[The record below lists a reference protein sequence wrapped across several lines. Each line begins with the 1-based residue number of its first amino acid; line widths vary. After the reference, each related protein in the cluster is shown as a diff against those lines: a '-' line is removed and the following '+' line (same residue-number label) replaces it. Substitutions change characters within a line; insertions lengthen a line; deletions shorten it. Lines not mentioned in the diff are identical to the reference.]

1 MIFRNIILNALV
13 AGLLAG
19 ALLSVLQLAGVSPII
34 FAAEAFE
41 PSEEAPTIDLAVA
54 AKVLDAAGSP
64 SRVNATEHDHA
75 SHSHSHSHGHPET
88 VAPELAATVVDVMV
102 PALMSAVESVAAVD
116 GHSDHSH
123 DAEAWA
129 PAEGGERTFYT
140 FVSNILAAI
149 GFSAVLLAL
158 MVQTHMQGLTRITP
172 LKGLAW
178 GAAGF
183 IALFV
188 VPAIGLP
195 PEIPGMEAA
204 AIENRQGWWLLAVSA
219 AVAGL
224 ACLAFAPTKFKTLG
238 LVVMALPYLVGAPHP
253 QGPAISHPDAQA
265 VTELTQLHADFV
277 VASAFTNLIFWLAL
291 GLLSAYL
298 LSRKLLIRD
307 LPVARA

>member
-41 PSEEAPTIDLAVA
+41 PSEDAPIIDVAVA
-54 AKVLDAAGSP
+54 AKVLAATESP
-64 SRVNATEHDHA
+64 SRVSATGYDHA
-75 SHSHSHSHGHPET
+75 SHSHGHPET
-88 VAPELAATVVDVMV
+88 VAPELVATVVEVMA
-102 PALMSAVESVAAVD
+102 PALMSSVESVAAAD

-123 DAEAWA
+123 DAEAWE

>member
-41 PSEEAPTIDLAVA
+41 PPEDAPTIDVAVA
-54 AKVLDAAGSP
+54 AKMLAAVNTIP
-64 SRVNATEHDHA
+64 SVSATEHDNARHK
-75 SHSHSHSHGHPET
+75 HGHSET
-88 VAPELAATVVDVMV
+88 VAPELAA
-102 PALMSAVESVAAVD
+102 PAVEVMASGLTGAAEPVTAAD
-116 GHSDHSH
+116 GLNDHSH

-149 GFSAVLLAL
+149 GFSSVLLAL
-158 MVQTHMQGLTRITP
+158 MVQTHTQGLARITP

-224 ACLAFAPTKFKTLG
+224 ACLAFAPTKIKALG
-238 LVVMALPYLVGAPHP
+238 LAVMALPYLIGAPHP

-265 VTELTQLHADFV
+265 VTDLSQLHADFV
-277 VASAFTNLIFWLAL
+277 VASALTNLIFWLVL

-298 LSRKLLIRD
+298 LGRKLLTRD
-307 LPVARA
+307 LPVERA

>member
-19 ALLSVLQLAGVSPII
+19 ALLSILQLAGVSPII

-41 PSEEAPTIDLAVA
+41 PSEEAPTMDLAVA
-54 AKVLDAAGSP
+54 ARVLAAAESP

-75 SHSHSHSHGHPET
+75 SHSHGHPEA

-102 PALMSAVESVAAVD
+102 PALMSAAAD

-277 VASAFTNLIFWLAL
+277 VASAFTNLIFWLVL
-291 GLLSAYL
+291 GLISAYL
-298 LSRKLLIRD
+298 LNRKLLIRD
-307 LPVARA
+307 LAVARA